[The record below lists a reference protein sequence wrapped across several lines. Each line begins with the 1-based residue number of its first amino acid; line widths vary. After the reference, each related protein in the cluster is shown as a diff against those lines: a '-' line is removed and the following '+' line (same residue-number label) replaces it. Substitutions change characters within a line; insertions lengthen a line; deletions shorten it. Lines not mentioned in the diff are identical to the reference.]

1 MLRYSRGAARR
12 GEDPGV
18 TAATLE
24 DTAEVTEETTESDEP
39 ELPEVDLNGKEYQ
52 FLVRFGSF
60 DYNELWVYVEDMN
73 GEVVNDAVFERNRA
87 VEEKFNGDITAL

>member
-1 MLRYSRGAARR
+1 M
-12 GEDPGV
+12 
-18 TAATLE
+18 
-24 DTAEVTEETTESDEP
+24 TEETTESDEP

-73 GEVVNDAVFERNRA
+73 GEVVNDAV
-87 VEEKFNGDITAL
+87 